1 MPPTNAL
8 YRPGMRPRRWLA
20 CVGIVLASGG
30 CEPPR
35 ASSRA
40 SHATTPSSASAP
52 GRAPTFASRAS
63 QPIYE
68 QAVAGMR
75 GIDALRGSTM
85 TEALATNLGFKCA
98 DLKALRK
105 KLAAEPDPVV
115 WRLRTDIDK
124 TCGFDVPV
132 ASGAFELSR
141 IQKKRAGDP
150 TAAVDRECG
159 ALKLAIEDIGT
170 AFIANP
176 SASDLI
182 DKELTFCE
190 STDVV
195 RRVP

>member
-1 MPPTNAL
+1 
-8 YRPGMRPRRWLA
+8 MRTCRWLA
-20 CVGIVLASGG
+20 WATCVGVVLASAG

-35 ASSRA
+35 ASSRG
-40 SHATTPSSASAP
+40 SHAGRTGSAAVP
-52 GRAPTFASRAS
+52 ARAPTFASQAS
-63 QPIYE
+63 QPVYD

-75 GIDALRGSTM
+75 AIDALRGTTM
-85 TEALATNLGFKCA
+85 TEAFATDLGFRCA
-98 DLKALRK
+98 DLKSLRK
-105 KLAAEPDPVV
+105 KLAAEPDPIV
-115 WRLRTDIDK
+115 WRVRTDIDK

-141 IQKKRAGDP
+141 IQRKRAADP
-150 TAAVDRECG
+150 TAAVDGECR

-170 AFIANP
+170 GYLANP
-176 SASDLI
+176 AASDII